1 MPQHSSTLAEG
12 ARWVWRRQSIVW
24 WIFAVNLLLAF
35 TSPMSLS
42 HRIGDVTD
50 HSLAAQR
57 LVNGFDW
64 GIFSELRTTPDV
76 NYGSAGPQSTPA
88 ILIFFVFMLFVT
100 GGVLASYVNQYKLST
115 RDFFATCGEFFW
127 RWVRLLMLML
137 IVITPLA
144 YGSNA
149 VLHWAGGTLIN
160 DAAGEKT
167 GYIVGFACAV
177 ITLFLLMAV
186 RLWFDMA
193 QVITVIENQRAMRGS
208 CIRAFKLTASNFGS
222 LFWLYFRISLLAWLG
237 LALGLWLWT
246 RLSGGIAIIMLEF
259 VMLWWVG
266 TRLWQRA
273 SEVAWYQSF
282 ITANIPAPVY
292 VHAATPEP
300 AMAPAPPD
308 LLPPDE

>member
-1 MPQHSSTLAEG
+1 M
-12 ARWVWRRQSIVW
+12 W

-50 HSLAAQR
+50 HSLVAQR

-76 NYGSAGPQSTPA
+76 NYGSAGPQATPA

-100 GGVLASYVNQYKLST
+100 GGILASYVNEYKLST
-115 RDFFATCGEFFW
+115 RDFFAACGQFFW
-127 RWVRLLMLML
+127 RWVRLLMLLL
-137 IVITPLA
+137 IVIAPLA

-149 VLHWAGGTLIN
+149 LFHWAGGTLIS

-167 GYIVGFACAV
+167 GYIVGFAGAV

-186 RLWFDMA
+186 RLWFDIA
-193 QVITVIENQRAMRGS
+193 QVITVIENQPAVRRTCG
-208 CIRAFKLTASNFGS
+208 RAFKVTASNFGS
-222 LFWLYFRISLLAWLG
+222 LFWLYFRISFLAWSG

-246 RLSGGIAIIMLEF
+246 RLAGGVAIVMLEF
-259 VMLWWVG
+259 VLLWWVG

-273 SEVAWYQSF
+273 SEVAWYQRF
-282 ITANIPAPVY
+282 MTANMPAPVY
-292 VHAATPEP
+292 LHASTPEP
-300 AMAPAPPD
+300 AVMPVAPD